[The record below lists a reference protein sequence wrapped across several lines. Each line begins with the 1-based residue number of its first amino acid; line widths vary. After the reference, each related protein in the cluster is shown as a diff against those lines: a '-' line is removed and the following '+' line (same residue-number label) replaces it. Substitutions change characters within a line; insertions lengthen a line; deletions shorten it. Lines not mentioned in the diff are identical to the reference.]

1 MKKLAALL
9 IAGIM
14 VFSLASCGEKKYEE
28 MTADELIASK
38 IKDKKNV
45 TAEEYANLVS
55 TLSNVKINDDLELED
70 NITLEAIEKLEEDED
85 AKLPELDDYVTKLF
99 ESDAPQV
106 RGYAVSLISGLFG
119 VSDENLKAA
128 KQMIKDEKDAFV
140 IYEAIDALGNEGGN
154 DAEVGEF
161 LINSAKNDNALIRKQ
176 VAYRL
181 GSSWNKDLE
190 GAVETEIEL
199 MSDKDEDVRS
209 AAYKNAGGLEDERV
223 IEPIVE
229 MLNNDEDV
237 DFHGDGIDSLVELW
251 FDYPFHENTSEAAY
265 NATMDYLR
273 RSVPGNKEIPAWIA
287 VTSFRTIN
295 KDKFDAWKAKAAYY
309 NPAEIAEVMTAIAV
323 NPDID
328 WLARTGAVE
337 MVSVHCTKEQYDAL
351 GAAVNALTDS
361 NASFVK
367 NEYEEHLADFE

>member
-119 VSDENLKAA
+119 VNDENLKAA

-199 MSDKDEDVRS
+199 MSDKDDEVRS
-209 AAYKNAGGLEDERV
+209 AAYRNAGGLEDERV

-237 DFHGDGIDSLVELW
+237 DFHGDGIDSLVDLW

-295 KDKFDAWKAKAAYY
+295 EDKFDAWKAKAAYY

>member
-1 MKKLAALL
+1 
-9 IAGIM
+9 
-14 VFSLASCGEKKYEE
+14 
-28 MTADELIASK
+28 
-38 IKDKKNV
+38 
-45 TAEEYANLVS
+45 
-55 TLSNVKINDDLELED
+55 
-70 NITLEAIEKLEEDED
+70 
-85 AKLPELDDYVTKLF
+85 
-99 ESDAPQV
+99 
-106 RGYAVSLISGLFG
+106 
-119 VSDENLKAA
+119 
-128 KQMIKDEKDAFV
+128 
-140 IYEAIDALGNEGGN
+140 
-154 DAEVGEF
+154 
-161 LINSAKNDNALIRKQ
+161 
-176 VAYRL
+176 
-181 GSSWNKDLE
+181 
-190 GAVETEIEL
+190 